1 MKFLHASCVAIG
13 QFGILLRGPSG
24 SGKSDLALRLIDEG
38 AILVADD
45 QVYLE
50 SIDGELLGSSHNK
63 IAGKIEIRGCGIFDF
78 PFLKAITIKLVIDL
92 EDRENI
98 PRLPET
104 DSCIIFGHRLPLYR
118 LYAFDISSPIKIR
131 TLLKNLVN

>member
-1 MKFLHASCVAIG
+1 MKFVHASCVAIG

-45 QVYLE
+45 QVFLE
-50 SIDGELLGSSHNK
+50 SIDGELLGSSHDK

-92 EDRENI
+92 EKRGNI
-98 PRLPET
+98 PRQPET
-104 DSCIIFGHRLPLYR
+104 DSCNIFGHRLPLYR
-118 LYAFDISSPIKIR
+118 LYAFDISSSIKIR
-131 TLLKNLVN
+131 ALLKNLVK

>member
-1 MKFLHASCVAIG
+1 MKLLHATCIAIG
-13 QFGILLRGPSG
+13 QFGVLLRGPSG

-45 QVYLE
+45 QVYLK
-50 SIDGELLGSSHNK
+50 SIDGELLASSHNK

-78 PFLKAITIKLVIDL
+78 PFLKAIAIKLIIDL
-92 EDRENI
+92 EERNNI

-104 DSCIIFGHRLPLYR
+104 DSCNIFGHRLPLYR

-131 TLLKNLVN
+131 TLLNNLVK